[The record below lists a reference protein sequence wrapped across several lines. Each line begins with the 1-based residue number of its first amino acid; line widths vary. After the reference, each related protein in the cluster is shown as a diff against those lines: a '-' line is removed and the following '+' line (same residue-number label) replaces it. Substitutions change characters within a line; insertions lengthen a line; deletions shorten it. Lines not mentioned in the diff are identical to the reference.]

1 MDEYI
6 YGQCLIRVPHKI
18 HIQVLRLNQ
27 TKKKIYA
34 NKTDLYAAFWRIHV
48 LLKYSLLCITIIG
61 KVGYILSRCQFGV
74 NEGPDKFCIASEI
87 TIDLAQEIAENKPW
101 NPETLRSPRMDTIR
115 RVRTSRTFTNTN
127 DARETNKYRRICRR
141 YHHDNVKNGRTQ
153 NTGAVLL
160 ALHTI
165 FRPTSEEEPITTHDV
180 LSPRKMLVL

>member
-6 YGQCLIRVPHKI
+6 YGQCLIRVSHKI

-101 NPETLRSPRMDTIR
+101 NPETLRSPRMDTILEI
-115 RVRTSRTFTNTN
+115 
-127 DARETNKYRRICRR
+127 ETNFRENEEFGQAEPLPIPMMQEKQINI
-141 YHHDNVKNGRTQ
+141 DGFVDVIITITLKMEELKTQ
-153 NTGAVLL
+153 EQYYWPCIQYLDQHQKKSL
-160 ALHTI
+160 
-165 FRPTSEEEPITTHDV
+165 
-180 LSPRKMLVL
+180 